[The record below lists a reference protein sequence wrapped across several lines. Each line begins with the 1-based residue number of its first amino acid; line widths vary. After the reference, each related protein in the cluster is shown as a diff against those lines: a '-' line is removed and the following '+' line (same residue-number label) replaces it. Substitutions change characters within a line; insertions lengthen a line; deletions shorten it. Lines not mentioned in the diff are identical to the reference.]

1 MANLLNEANIHTVDL
16 NPDDEIQV
24 KKLIRAFKQGDQKAY
39 NQIVRRYR
47 KPVEALAFRM
57 TRDQD
62 EAADV
67 AQEVFVKMARHIDRY
82 DENRKFY
89 TWLYRITVNASID
102 HVRRNRRHQ
111 HELLDS
117 APDIQEDPGSG
128 PEMTYLRR
136 RLKEHI
142 DEATTVLNEKQRSA
156 FVLRDIGGRKV
167 DDVAGIMNMPE
178 ATVRWYLHRARA
190 RIRKEL
196 LRRCPHLLILLG
208 IR

>member
-1 MANLLNEANIHTVDL
+1 MTSEPNIHTIDL
-16 NPDDEIQV
+16 NPDDERQV
-24 KKLIRAFKQGDQKAY
+24 KRLIRAFKQGDPKAY

-47 KPVEALAFRM
+47 KPVEALAYRM
-57 TRDQD
+57 TRDRD

-82 DENRKFY
+82 DEKRKFY

-117 APDIQEDPGSG
+117 APDIQEDPKTG

-196 LRRCPHLLILLG
+196 LKRCPHLLFLMG